1 LARDK
6 IRIQLDLSPH
16 EVQALDRLRDSC
28 SLHSRADA
36 VRTSLAIFEWVQR
49 EAQNG
54 RRILAVGEDDVIPLT
69 LPGVTVLTLSE
80 SQE

>member
-1 LARDK
+1 LAKDK
-6 IRIQLDLSPH
+6 IRIQLDLNPH

-36 VRTSLAIFEWVQR
+36 VRTSLAIFEWIQR
-49 EAQNG
+49 EVRDG
-54 RRILAVGEDDVIPLT
+54 RRILAVGEDDVVPLA
-69 LPGVTVLTLSE
+69 LPGVTILTLSE